1 MPIDVLR
8 EAKVELFLSYQN
20 EDLMIEKIGISAY
33 QALYKNLSHR
43 FVFKNNEIGLSK
55 LKSFEY
61 KDLSKKDSTKTRVSK
76 PIFLEDKELFDVEKE
91 YQDSF
96 KLHDKY
102 GIDEKYKNMILV
114 SDASLFDKYQ
124 VVLKDENSNNIIVN
138 ISKGIEKSRYDKLF
152 EKVCLAKVGLDS
164 VSTKYNGKED
174 LKTIMDE
181 FLCS

>member
-1 MPIDVLR
+1 M
-8 EAKVELFLSYQN
+8 
-20 EDLMIEKIGISAY
+20 
-33 QALYKNLSHR
+33 
-43 FVFKNNEIGLSK
+43 
-55 LKSFEY
+55 
-61 KDLSKKDSTKTRVSK
+61 
-76 PIFLEDKELFDVEKE
+76 EDKELFDVEKE
-91 YQDSF
+91 YQDSL

-114 SDASLFDKYQ
+114 SDVSLFDKYQ

-174 LKTIMDE
+174 LKTIMEE

>member
-1 MPIDVLR
+1 MPKR
-8 EAKVELFLSYQN
+8 ENSVRPAKLPSV
-20 EDLMIEKIGISAY
+20 G
-33 QALYKNLSHR
+33 
-43 FVFKNNEIGLSK
+43 
-55 LKSFEY
+55 
-61 KDLSKKDSTKTRVSK
+61 
-76 PIFLEDKELFDVEKE
+76 IFLEDKELFDVEKE

-114 SDASLFDKYQ
+114 SDVSLFDKYQ

-174 LKTIMDE
+174 LKTIMEE

>member
-1 MPIDVLR
+1 M
-8 EAKVELFLSYQN
+8 
-20 EDLMIEKIGISAY
+20 
-33 QALYKNLSHR
+33 
-43 FVFKNNEIGLSK
+43 
-55 LKSFEY
+55 
-61 KDLSKKDSTKTRVSK
+61 
-76 PIFLEDKELFDVEKE
+76 EDKELFDVEKE

-174 LKTIMDE
+174 IKTIMEE

>member
-1 MPIDVLR
+1 MQKRVTKNSVCDIAVFIDEAQRVVSKEFDLPIDVLR

-20 EDLMIEKIGISAY
+20 EDLMIEKIGLSAY

-91 YQDSF
+91 YQDSL

-114 SDASLFDKYQ
+114 SDVSLFDKYQ
-124 VVLKDENSNNIIVN
+124 VVLKDENSNN
-138 ISKGIEKSRYDKLF
+138 
-152 EKVCLAKVGLDS
+152 
-164 VSTKYNGKED
+164 
-174 LKTIMDE
+174 
-181 FLCS
+181 

>member
-1 MPIDVLR
+1 MP
-8 EAKVELFLSYQN
+8 
-20 EDLMIEKIGISAY
+20 
-33 QALYKNLSHR
+33 
-43 FVFKNNEIGLSK
+43 
-55 LKSFEY
+55 
-61 KDLSKKDSTKTRVSK
+61 
-76 PIFLEDKELFDVEKE
+76 DKELFDVEKE
-91 YQDSF
+91 YQDSL

-114 SDASLFDKYQ
+114 SDVSLFDKYQ

-174 LKTIMDE
+174 LKTIMEE